1 MKVIIC
7 QGFLPALENPMF
19 LIGKVA
25 AGISL
30 GLLFVLLKKD
40 LQKLVFKVTD
50 KLVKKKAK

>member
-1 MKVIIC
+1 M
-7 QGFLPALENPMF
+7 PALENPMF